1 MCYLYD
7 FCFQLQIS
15 FVIRDEEERKH
26 RAGINSLQLDA
37 KQGILY
43 SAGRDGIIR
52 QWDVRDNVEATYLRS
67 LEHHTDWVNDIVLC
81 CGGNYCKFKLFNNF
95 LIKLYIGKIS

>member
-1 MCYLYD
+1 
-7 FCFQLQIS
+7 
-15 FVIRDEEERKH
+15 
-26 RAGINSLQLDA
+26 LDS

-52 QWDVRDNVEATYLRS
+52 QWDVRDNVEASYLRS

-81 CGGNYCKFKLFNNF
+81 CGGHYCKLPNGFFLFKIIQ
-95 LIKLYIGKIS
+95 LIVPMLKISKN